1 MRTLMLY
8 SNLAVLAAV
17 IMSGCASQEVKQD
30 ELTQQEQDKAI
41 KQATESDLQKY
52 AEAITLLGNG
62 ELDKAKALLLEFTE
76 ERPDLAGPWANLGL
90 ISIKQ
95 DKLDDAEAQLTKA
108 IKRNPDL
115 AQAQNLMGYIEKS
128 RGNIIKARDYYIR
141 AVELKD
147 NYALA
152 HYNLALIYD
161 LYMQD
166 INKAIEHY
174 QKYLAL
180 IKNKDKQTAEWLDQL
195 KASLKKG

>member
-17 IMSGCASQEVKQD
+17 ILSGCASQEVKQD